1 MITRLL
7 KILLAASS
15 LAYTVYLFTKAQ
27 TGAAI
32 GMIFVTIILTLATL
46 RSMRL
51 VMAFVQLRQQNM
63 DKARVWLSRVSES
76 SLWPRQRGYYYFLM
90 GSMTMEQN
98 MNDAEKF
105 IKRALQLGLKQDHD
119 KAAANLNLAIVA
131 STRRKLPEAKKVL
144 CLTLRSPFI
153 PYNCQV
159 VIAWCKAVFSKAPYS
174 SFFLCIKVIG
184 PGFQCLCHLCDLFWN
199 IILMKA
205 FFLELMFQF

>member
-15 LAYTVYLFTKAQ
+15 FPYTVYLFTKAQ

-76 SLWPRQRGYYYFLM
+76 SLCISSAWILLFPDGKHDY
-90 GSMTMEQN
+90 G
-98 MNDAEKF
+98 AEY
-105 IKRALQLGLKQDHD
+105 
-119 KAAANLNLAIVA
+119 
-131 STRRKLPEAKKVL
+131 E
-144 CLTLRSPFI
+144 
-153 PYNCQV
+153 
-159 VIAWCKAVFSKAPYS
+159 
-174 SFFLCIKVIG
+174 
-184 PGFQCLCHLCDLFWN
+184 
-199 IILMKA
+199 
-205 FFLELMFQF
+205 

>member
-51 VMAFVQLRQQNM
+51 VMAFVHLRQQKM
-63 DKARVWLSRVSES
+63 GDARKWLGRVKES
-76 SLWPRQRGYYYFLM
+76 DLWPRQRGYYNFLI

-98 MNDAEKF
+98 MNEAEKY
-105 IKRALQLGLKQDHD
+105 IKRALQLGLRQDHD
-119 KAAANLNLAIVA
+119 KAAANLNLAVVA
-131 STRRKLPEAKKVL
+131 STRRKVAEANRLLKESKRL
-144 CLTLRSPFI
+144 DTKGTLARDIKMVEDAIKGSGARAAGGRPGG
-153 PYNCQV
+153 
-159 VIAWCKAVFSKAPYS
+159 SHS
-174 SFFLCIKVIG
+174 SARNQRRK
-184 PGFQCLCHLCDLFWN
+184 N
-199 IILMKA
+199 KRK
-205 FFLELMFQF
+205 

>member
-105 IKRALQLGLKQDHD
+105 IKRALHLGLKQDHD

-131 STRRKLPEAKKVL
+131 STRRKLPEAKRLIKESKRLDTKGALARDIKMVEDAIKGSGARVGGGRPSS
-144 CLTLRSPFI
+144 TARSQRRK
-153 PYNCQV
+153 NN
-159 VIAWCKAVFSKAPYS
+159 KK
-174 SFFLCIKVIG
+174 
-184 PGFQCLCHLCDLFWN
+184 
-199 IILMKA
+199 
-205 FFLELMFQF
+205 

>member
-27 TGAAI
+27 TGSAI

-46 RSMRL
+46 RSMRM
-51 VMAFVQLRQQNM
+51 VMAFVHLRQQNM
-63 DKARVWLSRVSES
+63 EKAKTWLARINEHQ
-76 SLWPRQRGYYYFLM
+76 LWPRQRGYYYFLM

-119 KAAANLNLAIVA
+119 KAAANLNLAVVA
-131 STRRKLPEAKKVL
+131 STRRKLPEAKRLIKESKRLDTMGALARDIKMVEDAINGSGARVGGGRPSSSA
-144 CLTLRSPFI
+144 RSQRRK
-153 PYNCQV
+153 NN
-159 VIAWCKAVFSKAPYS
+159 KK
-174 SFFLCIKVIG
+174 
-184 PGFQCLCHLCDLFWN
+184 
-199 IILMKA
+199 
-205 FFLELMFQF
+205 

>member
-46 RSMRL
+46 RSMRM
-51 VMAFVQLRQQNM
+51 VMAFVHLRQQNM
-63 DKARVWLSRVSES
+63 EKAKTWLARINDNQ
-76 SLWPRQRGYYYFLM
+76 LWPRQRGYYYFLM

-119 KAAANLNLAIVA
+119 KAAANLNLAVVA
-131 STRRKLPEAKKVL
+131 STRRKLPEAKRLIKESKRLDTKGALARDIKMVEDAINGSGARVGGGRPSSSA
-144 CLTLRSPFI
+144 RSQRRK
-153 PYNCQV
+153 NN
-159 VIAWCKAVFSKAPYS
+159 KK
-174 SFFLCIKVIG
+174 
-184 PGFQCLCHLCDLFWN
+184 
-199 IILMKA
+199 
-205 FFLELMFQF
+205 

>member
-131 STRRKLPEAKKVL
+131 STRRKLPEAKRLIKESKRLDTKGALARDIKMVEDAL
-144 CLTLRSPFI
+144 NGSGARVGGGRPSSTARSQRRK
-153 PYNCQV
+153 NN
-159 VIAWCKAVFSKAPYS
+159 KK
-174 SFFLCIKVIG
+174 
-184 PGFQCLCHLCDLFWN
+184 
-199 IILMKA
+199 
-205 FFLELMFQF
+205 